1 MTAPVTP
8 ASDRS
13 AGTYV
18 CMRCT
23 NRLTVVSATR
33 LSPCPVCG
41 GHDWQSA
48 DDETR
53 ALPAAAVEADRARA
67 PAPGVAQPRGL

>member
-8 ASDRS
+8 ARDRS
-13 AGTYV
+13 TGTYV

-23 NRLTVVSATR
+23 NRLTVVSARR

-41 GHDWQSA
+41 GDDWQSA
-48 DDETR
+48 GDETR
-53 ALPAAAVEADRARA
+53 ALPAAAVEVDLARA
-67 PAPGVAQPRGL
+67 PAPGAAQPRGL